1 MPEAAGA
8 GGWELGLAEES
19 AAADLTPDL
28 TQLRLSDDT
37 RDLSVVL
44 KYQMSKYKKL
54 FKKNIPNKSVGR
66 SLLMAV
72 SKD

>member
-1 MPEAAGA
+1 MLLATFVSRFYSLSTFHFLISLDYQLAFFYSFKRQGFKLRR
-8 GGWELGLAEES
+8 EL
-19 AAADLTPDL
+19 
-28 TQLRLSDDT
+28 
-37 RDLSVVL
+37 
-44 KYQMSKYKKL
+44 KYKKL